1 MDIKDFIKTSL
12 SQIASALDESG
23 KELKKKVKLTNTVL
37 RMKGQGNYGLIE
49 FDLAVEAK
57 ESKTSGKGGGVRISV
72 VEARIGKDSE
82 ITSSTVSRVR
92 FKVEANF

>member
-12 SQIASALDESG
+12 HQIASALEESG
-23 KELKKKVKLTNTVL
+23 EELKKKVQLTNTVL
-37 RMKGQGNYGLIE
+37 RTKGQGNYGLIE

-57 ESKTSGKGGGVRISV
+57 ELKTSGKGGGVRISV
-72 VEARIGKDSE
+72 VEAHLGKDTE
-82 ITSSTVSRVR
+82 VTSSTVSRVR